1 MSDSQ
6 VEGAASTSGLGSRK
20 RRWTEL
26 LAGRVK
32 RQMYSPGTEQKLQE
46 SAVHLLRR
54 HLNLNDLL
62 LEVEGAPRKTLC
74 LNQLID
80 PEACTNLSS
89 SLIGSALRD
98 QASRLGVPV
107 AVLSSR
113 MVASSITQICVS
125 DGEPSHRVL
134 LSAEQ
139 RKKLSSLLE
148 VAQYLLAHS
157 MFSRFSLCQQL
168 WEVQGSLLLEVVWQL
183 HIQNVVSFQEL
194 LESHADTQA
203 TVAWLFRNLCL
214 LCEEMEASLYS
225 DIASAMLSDLVQMFV
240 LRGFQKNSDLRRNV
254 EPEQMGQLAFVVL
267 QRMLIFALEALAAGM
282 QDGSPQHKVVKCW
295 FGVFCGHTYDRM
307 ISTDSPK
314 RFFSHTLT
322 QVLTHKPVLRVSDAV
337 QMQKEWSFAKT
348 HPLLTGLY
356 RRLFTML
363 SPEELV
369 GHLQEV
375 LETHEVNWRHVLS
388 CVSTLVIC
396 LPEAQQLVKDW
407 VARLLARAF
416 ENCDLDSMVTAFL
429 VVRQAALEGPSVFPS
444 YADWFQLSFCLC
456 GGGTAAARRRVTD
469 RCVAGTAPRGAGH
482 LALTPAS
489 PSRPPLGARG
499 APTVAARRRWS
510 SSSSSCQTS
519 CPLRRPGTC
528 SPQGLWVTLGPSRR
542 PTSAAFG
549 SRLLLPPRKVTSS
562 SRAGVT
568 CSAICPQA
576 HILHPPL
583 VPSKYR
589 SLLTD
594 YVTLAKT
601 RLADLKVSLEN
612 MGLYEDLSSA
622 RDVTEPRSQAH
633 QDVEK
638 AIAVF
643 EHTGRIPSAV
653 MEASIFRRPYYTAH
667 FLPALL
673 TPRVLP
679 KTPDPR
685 AALIESLRRA
695 DKIPLSLYSA
705 YCQACS
711 TAEEKKPE
719 SAAPGTKVEAV
730 CAEGPLGPLAA
741 ALRELRAAM
750 TDPTQY
756 DVVAARVAVVS
767 ERLDAALGRAE
778 EDGSSGGSQIQLS
791 VLTPGLE
798 QQEREVADLLLT
810 CFCQNL
816 IVASGFA
823 SPDRQGPW
831 ASRLATAMCGRRLL
845 PVVLTRL
852 CQLLRHQGPSLSAS
866 HVLGLAA
873 LVVHLAQS
881 RSVLPEVPVGLP
893 APAEGLSVAEFLS
906 SLLTFRTSETSL
918 FCLKFCTAVISY
930 SLCKYSSL
938 SRDTLCGCLSPALVK
953 KFQFII
959 LRLFP
964 EARDPLCPEDTADP
978 PWRPLCRP
986 SADWQQAALCLWKQR
1001 TFRELLKEKEFHLT
1015 YRDWLRLELEIQP
1028 EVDCLSDTERWD
1040 FQQWALHEYFLP
1052 KPSAAGGCDGDLQVA
1067 CAVLVDVLI
1076 DFRQSSRSY
1085 NYSENSDLVLSGC
1098 PGNRDIFSRL
1108 QEMAAGLERGPAA
1121 PRSCSPPQGHF
1132 LFGVFRRR
1140 LQALASGWDV
1150 AARLQRQRELLV
1162 YKWILLGL
1170 PPSIVVGRPQAGR
1183 PAAPDC
1189 TEFFHLVNSE
1199 LRNFSHG
1206 SALTHDLTV
1215 HFFRGLLIAC
1225 SQSGDPSL
1233 TADLVLTAC
1242 QTECPLVLTSAL
1254 SWWPRLEPELR
1265 SRWRRCLQGP
1275 LPQELQR
1282 LWEAQRF
1289 GRSCL
1294 LPDTASP
1301 APGPAW
1307 LSAAAL
1313 YFEIQ
1318 RAGKD
1323 RVKSQL
1329 ERLGC
1334 QGEELLVF
1342 LFFFSLMGLLS
1353 SHLTPHGRPH
1363 QAVDTPKALDI
1374 CAEILGCLE
1383 KRRVSW
1389 LVLFQLTETG
1399 GGLGHVLLRL
1409 APDQYVRL
1417 LPFAFYSLLSYSDED
1432 ALIREDAFLHV
1443 AVDMYLKLIR
1453 LFVAGETSALS
1464 TVARSRE
1471 RRGQGDPVGLIT
1483 EARRFLLRSIPR
1495 CPKESFSNVAE
1506 VTRRRSLWCVC
1517 RGANESAVDTALPL
1531 RGQPGGV
1538 ALALWPLTCRAVV
1551 ASSPVP
1557 RPRVSGGCTRLST
1570 VGFLQLLATSADCDP
1585 DVRAALL
1592 SRQQAGPDA
1601 DLYREPRL
1609 F

>member
-1 MSDSQ
+1 
-6 VEGAASTSGLGSRK
+6 
-20 RRWTEL
+20 
-26 LAGRVK
+26 
-32 RQMYSPGTEQKLQE
+32 
-46 SAVHLLRR
+46 
-54 HLNLNDLL
+54 
-62 LEVEGAPRKTLC
+62 
-74 LNQLID
+74 
-80 PEACTNLSS
+80 
-89 SLIGSALRD
+89 
-98 QASRLGVPV
+98 
-107 AVLSSR
+107 
-113 MVASSITQICVS
+113 
-125 DGEPSHRVL
+125 
-134 LSAEQ
+134 
-139 RKKLSSLLE
+139 
-148 VAQYLLAHS
+148 
-157 MFSRFSLCQQL
+157 
-168 WEVQGSLLLEVVWQL
+168 
-183 HIQNVVSFQEL
+183 
-194 LESHADTQA
+194 
-203 TVAWLFRNLCL
+203 
-214 LCEEMEASLYS
+214 
-225 DIASAMLSDLVQMFV
+225 
-240 LRGFQKNSDLRRNV
+240 
-254 EPEQMGQLAFVVL
+254 
-267 QRMLIFALEALAAGM
+267 
-282 QDGSPQHKVVKCW
+282 
-295 FGVFCGHTYDRM
+295 M

-444 YADWFQLSFCLC
+444 YADWFQASFGSSRGSHCCSKKTLVFLFKFLSDLVPFE
-456 GGGTAAARRRVTD
+456 
-469 RCVAGTAPRGAGH
+469 APRYM
-482 LALTPAS
+482 
-489 PSRPPLGARG
+489 
-499 APTVAARRRWS
+499 
-510 SSSSSCQTS
+510 
-519 CPLRRPGTC
+519 
-528 SPQGLWVTLGPSRR
+528 
-542 PTSAAFG
+542 
-549 SRLLLPPRKVTSS
+549 
-562 SRAGVT
+562 
-568 CSAICPQA
+568 QA

>member
-444 YADWFQLSFCLC
+444 YADWFQASFGSSRGSHCCSKKTLVFLFKFLSDLVPFE
-456 GGGTAAARRRVTD
+456 
-469 RCVAGTAPRGAGH
+469 APRYM
-482 LALTPAS
+482 
-489 PSRPPLGARG
+489 
-499 APTVAARRRWS
+499 
-510 SSSSSCQTS
+510 
-519 CPLRRPGTC
+519 
-528 SPQGLWVTLGPSRR
+528 
-542 PTSAAFG
+542 
-549 SRLLLPPRKVTSS
+549 
-562 SRAGVT
+562 
-568 CSAICPQA
+568 QA

>member
-1 MSDSQ
+1 MC
-6 VEGAASTSGLGSRK
+6 G
-20 RRWTEL
+20 
-26 LAGRVK
+26 
-32 RQMYSPGTEQKLQE
+32 PGTEQKLQE

-113 MVASSITQICVS
+113 LVASSITQICVS

-157 MFSRFSLCQQL
+157 MFSRISLCQEL

-214 LCEEMEASLYS
+214 LCEEMEASPYN
-225 DIASAMLSDLVQMFV
+225 DIASAMLSDYDLPDQELQDHHTASAGSSLSFHSGEMNTSGPLLVGDLVQMFV
-240 LRGFQKNSDLRRNV
+240 LRGFQKNSDLSRNV
-254 EPEQMGQLAFVVL
+254 EPEQMGQV
-267 QRMLIFALEALAAGM
+267 ALEALAAGM

-295 FGVFCGHTYDRM
+295 SWVFETVPKDQQLVPEHVLCHCDIRFGVFCGHTYDRM
-307 ISTDSPK
+307 ISTDPPK

-322 QVLTHKPVLRVSDAV
+322 QVLTHKPVLRELSS
-337 QMQKEWSFAKT
+337 QQPTMQKEWSFAKT

-375 LETHEVNWRHVLS
+375 LETHEVNWQHVLS

-444 YADWFQLSFCLC
+444 YADWFQLC
-456 GGGTAAARRRVTD
+456 TACRV
-469 RCVAGTAPRGAGH
+469 
-482 LALTPAS
+482 S
-489 PSRPPLGARG
+489 
-499 APTVAARRRWS
+499 
-510 SSSSSCQTS
+510 
-519 CPLRRPGTC
+519 PLRRHLPDINFE
-528 SPQGLWVTLGPSRR
+528 
-542 PTSAAFG
+542 AASFG
-549 SRLLLPPRKVTSS
+549 SSRGSHCCSKKTLVFLFKFLSDLVPFEAPRYM
-562 SRAGVT
+562 
-568 CSAICPQA
+568 QA

-622 RDVTEPRSQAH
+622 RDVTEPHSQAH

-695 DKIPLSLYSA
+695 DKIPPSLYSA

-719 SAAPGTKVEAV
+719 SAAPGMKVEAV

-767 ERLDAALGRAE
+767 ERLGAALGRAE

-816 IVASGFA
+816 IVASSFA

-831 ASRLATAMCGRRLL
+831 ASRLVTAMCGRRLL

-873 LVVHLAQS
+873 LVVHLAES
-881 RSVLPEVPVGLP
+881 RSVLP
-893 APAEGLSVAEFLS
+893 
-906 SLLTFRTSETSL
+906 ETSL

-938 SRDTLCGCLSPALVK
+938 SRDTLCSCLSPALVK

-1001 TFRELLKEKEFHLT
+1001 TFQELLKEKEFHLT

-1040 FQQWALHEYFLP
+1040 FQQWAIHEYFLP
-1052 KPSAAGGCDGDLQVA
+1052 RPSAVGGCDGDLQVA

-1076 DFRQSSRSY
+1076 DFRQSKVQGVTTTQRILIWFSVAAQ
-1085 NYSENSDLVLSGC
+1085 EIG
-1098 PGNRDIFSRL
+1098 IFFPDCR
-1108 QEMAAGLERGPAA
+1108 EMAAGLEQGPGA
-1121 PRSCSPPQGHF
+1121 PRSGSPPQGHF

-1170 PPSIVVGRPQAGR
+1170 PLSIVVGRPQAGR

-1215 HFFRGLLIAC
+1215 HFFRGLLSAC
-1225 SQSGDPSL
+1225 LQSGDPSL

-1254 SWWPRLEPELR
+1254 LWWPRLEPELR

-1323 RVKSQL
+1323 SVKSQL

-1353 SHLTPHGRPH
+1353 SHLTPHGRPR

-1417 LPFAFYSLLSYSDED
+1417 LPFAFYSLLSYFDED
-1432 ALIREDAFLHV
+1432 ALTREDAFLHV

-1453 LFVAGETSALS
+1453 LFVAGETGALS
-1464 TVARSRE
+1464 TVASRSRE
-1471 RRGQGDPVGLIT
+1471 RRGQAGDTPHSPVQPALRGLRPVTAQPLVGDPVGLIT

-1506 VTRRRSLWCVC
+1506 
-1517 RGANESAVDTALPL
+1517 
-1531 RGQPGGV
+1531 
-1538 ALALWPLTCRAVV
+1538 
-1551 ASSPVP
+1551 
-1557 RPRVSGGCTRLST
+1557 
-1570 VGFLQLLATSADCDP
+1570 LLATSADCDP

>member
-32 RQMYSPGTEQKLQE
+32 RQMCGPGTEQKLQE

-113 MVASSITQICVS
+113 LVASSITQICVS

-157 MFSRFSLCQQL
+157 MFSRISLCQEL

-214 LCEEMEASLYS
+214 LCEEMEASPYN

-307 ISTDSPK
+307 ISTDPPK

-375 LETHEVNWRHVLS
+375 LETHEVNWQHVLS

-444 YADWFQLSFCLC
+444 YADWFQASFGSSRGSHCCSKKTLVFLFKFLSDLVPFE
-456 GGGTAAARRRVTD
+456 
-469 RCVAGTAPRGAGH
+469 APRYM
-482 LALTPAS
+482 
-489 PSRPPLGARG
+489 
-499 APTVAARRRWS
+499 
-510 SSSSSCQTS
+510 
-519 CPLRRPGTC
+519 
-528 SPQGLWVTLGPSRR
+528 
-542 PTSAAFG
+542 
-549 SRLLLPPRKVTSS
+549 
-562 SRAGVT
+562 
-568 CSAICPQA
+568 QA

-622 RDVTEPRSQAH
+622 RDVTEPHSQAH

-695 DKIPLSLYSA
+695 DKIPPSLYSA

-719 SAAPGTKVEAV
+719 SAAPGMKVEAV

-767 ERLDAALGRAE
+767 ERLGAALGRAE

-816 IVASGFA
+816 IVASSFA

-831 ASRLATAMCGRRLL
+831 ASRLVTAMCGRRLL

-873 LVVHLAQS
+873 LVVHLAES
-881 RSVLPEVPVGLP
+881 RSVLPEVRVGLP
-893 APAEGLSVAEFLS
+893 APAEGLSVAEFFS

-938 SRDTLCGCLSPALVK
+938 SRDTLCSCLSPALVK

-1001 TFRELLKEKEFHLT
+1001 TFQELLKEKEFHLT

-1040 FQQWALHEYFLP
+1040 FQQWAIHEYFLP
-1052 KPSAAGGCDGDLQVA
+1052 RPSAVGGCDGDLQVA

-1108 QEMAAGLERGPAA
+1108 QEMAAGLEQGPGA
-1121 PRSCSPPQGHF
+1121 PRSGSPPQGHF

-1170 PPSIVVGRPQAGR
+1170 PPSIVVGHPQAGR

-1199 LRNFSHG
+1199 L
-1206 SALTHDLTV
+1206 
-1215 HFFRGLLIAC
+1215 GLLSAC
-1225 SQSGDPSL
+1225 LQSGDPSL

-1254 SWWPRLEPELR
+1254 LWWPRLEPELR

-1323 RVKSQL
+1323 SVKSQL

-1353 SHLTPHGRPH
+1353 SHLTPHGRPR

-1417 LPFAFYSLLSYSDED
+1417 LPFAFYSLLSYFDED
-1432 ALIREDAFLHV
+1432 ALTREDAFLHV

-1453 LFVAGETSALS
+1453 LFVAGETGALS
-1464 TVARSRE
+1464 TVASRSRE

-1506 VTRRRSLWCVC
+1506 
-1517 RGANESAVDTALPL
+1517 
-1531 RGQPGGV
+1531 
-1538 ALALWPLTCRAVV
+1538 
-1551 ASSPVP
+1551 
-1557 RPRVSGGCTRLST
+1557 
-1570 VGFLQLLATSADCDP
+1570 LLATSADCDP

>member
-157 MFSRFSLCQQL
+157 MFSRFSLCQEL

-214 LCEEMEASLYS
+214 LCEEMEASPYN

-240 LRGFQKNSDLRRNV
+240 LRGFQKNLDLRRNV

-267 QRMLIFALEALAAGM
+267 QRMLIFALEALAAGI

-444 YADWFQLSFCLC
+444 YADWFQASFGSSRGSHCCSKKTLVFLFKFLSDLVPFE
-456 GGGTAAARRRVTD
+456 
-469 RCVAGTAPRGAGH
+469 APRYM
-482 LALTPAS
+482 
-489 PSRPPLGARG
+489 
-499 APTVAARRRWS
+499 
-510 SSSSSCQTS
+510 
-519 CPLRRPGTC
+519 
-528 SPQGLWVTLGPSRR
+528 
-542 PTSAAFG
+542 
-549 SRLLLPPRKVTSS
+549 
-562 SRAGVT
+562 
-568 CSAICPQA
+568 QA

-622 RDVTEPRSQAH
+622 RDVTEPHSQAH

-673 TPRVLP
+673 TPRALP

-719 SAAPGTKVEAV
+719 SAAPGMKVEAV

-831 ASRLATAMCGRRLL
+831 ASRLVTAMCGRRLL

-893 APAEGLSVAEFLS
+893 APAEGLSVAEFFS
-906 SLLTFRTSETSL
+906 SLLTFSTSETSL

-1001 TFRELLKEKEFHLT
+1001 TFQELLKEKEFHLT

-1028 EVDCLSDTERWD
+1028 EVDCLSDTE
-1040 FQQWALHEYFLP
+1040 
-1052 KPSAAGGCDGDLQVA
+1052 
-1067 CAVLVDVLI
+1067 
-1076 DFRQSSRSY
+1076 SSRNF

-1108 QEMAAGLERGPAA
+1108 QEMAAGLEQGPAA

-1170 PPSIVVGRPQAGR
+1170 PPSIVVGRPQASQ

-1215 HFFRGLLIAC
+1215 HFFRGLLNAC

-1254 SWWPRLEPELR
+1254 LWWPRLEPELR

-1383 KRRVSW
+1383 KKRVSW

-1399 GGLGHVLLRL
+1399 GGLGHILLRL

-1417 LPFAFYSLLSYSDED
+1417 LPFAFYSLLSYFDED

-1464 TVARSRE
+1464 TVASRSRE

-1483 EARRFLLRSIPR
+1483 VARRFLLRSIPR
-1495 CPKESFSNVAE
+1495 CPKESFSRVAK
-1506 VTRRRSLWCVC
+1506 VTRRHSLWCVC
-1517 RGANESAVDTALPL
+1517 RRANESAVDTALPL

-1538 ALALWPLTCRAVV
+1538 ALALWPLTCQAVV
-1551 ASSPVP
+1551 ASFPVP

-1570 VGFLQLLATSADCDP
+1570 VGFLQLLATSADYDP

>member
-6 VEGAASTSGLGSRK
+6 VEGAAPTSGLGSRK

-375 LETHEVNWRHVLS
+375 LATHEVNWQHVLS

-444 YADWFQLSFCLC
+444 YADWFQASFGSSRGSHCCSKKTLVFLFKFLSDLVPFE
-456 GGGTAAARRRVTD
+456 
-469 RCVAGTAPRGAGH
+469 APRYM
-482 LALTPAS
+482 
-489 PSRPPLGARG
+489 
-499 APTVAARRRWS
+499 
-510 SSSSSCQTS
+510 
-519 CPLRRPGTC
+519 
-528 SPQGLWVTLGPSRR
+528 
-542 PTSAAFG
+542 
-549 SRLLLPPRKVTSS
+549 
-562 SRAGVT
+562 
-568 CSAICPQA
+568 QA

-622 RDVTEPRSQAH
+622 RDVTEPHSQAH

-643 EHTGRIPSAV
+643 EHTRRIPSAV

-1001 TFRELLKEKEFHLT
+1001 TFQELLKEKEFHLT

-1170 PPSIVVGRPQAGR
+1170 PPSVVVGRPQAGQ

-1215 HFFRGLLIAC
+1215 HFFRGLLNAC

-1254 SWWPRLEPELR
+1254 LWWPRLEPELR

-1399 GGLGHVLLRL
+1399 GGLGHILLRL

-1464 TVARSRE
+1464 TVASRSRE

-1506 VTRRRSLWCVC
+1506 
-1517 RGANESAVDTALPL
+1517 
-1531 RGQPGGV
+1531 
-1538 ALALWPLTCRAVV
+1538 
-1551 ASSPVP
+1551 
-1557 RPRVSGGCTRLST
+1557 
-1570 VGFLQLLATSADCDP
+1570 LLATSADCDP

>member
-32 RQMYSPGTEQKLQE
+32 RQMYGPGTEQKLQE

-74 LNQLID
+74 VNQLID

-89 SLIGSALRD
+89 SLIGSALRN

-113 MVASSITQICVS
+113 LVASSITQICVS

-157 MFSRFSLCQQL
+157 MFSRFSLCQEL

-214 LCEEMEASLYS
+214 LCEEMEASPYN

-307 ISTDSPK
+307 ISTDCPK

-375 LETHEVNWRHVLS
+375 LETHEVNWQHVLS

-444 YADWFQLSFCLC
+444 YADWFQASFGSSRGSHCCSKKTLVFLFKFLSDLVPFE
-456 GGGTAAARRRVTD
+456 
-469 RCVAGTAPRGAGH
+469 APRYM
-482 LALTPAS
+482 
-489 PSRPPLGARG
+489 
-499 APTVAARRRWS
+499 
-510 SSSSSCQTS
+510 
-519 CPLRRPGTC
+519 
-528 SPQGLWVTLGPSRR
+528 
-542 PTSAAFG
+542 
-549 SRLLLPPRKVTSS
+549 
-562 SRAGVT
+562 
-568 CSAICPQA
+568 QA

-622 RDVTEPRSQAH
+622 RDVTEPHSQAH

-695 DKIPLSLYSA
+695 DKIPPSLYSA

-711 TAEEKKPE
+711 AAEEKKPE
-719 SAAPGTKVEAV
+719 SAAPGMKVEAV
-730 CAEGPLGPLAA
+730 RAEGPLGPLAA

-767 ERLDAALGRAE
+767 ERLGAALGRAE

-816 IVASGFA
+816 IVASSFA

-831 ASRLATAMCGRRLL
+831 ASRLVTAMCGRRLL

-873 LVVHLAQS
+873 LVVHLAES
-881 RSVLPEVPVGLP
+881 RSVLPEVRVGLP
-893 APAEGLSVAEFLS
+893 APAEGLSVAEFFS

-938 SRDTLCGCLSPALVK
+938 SRDTLCSCLSPALVK

-1001 TFRELLKEKEFHLT
+1001 TFQELLKEKEFHLT

-1040 FQQWALHEYFLP
+1040 FQQWAIHEYFLP

-1076 DFRQSSRSY
+1076 DFRQSSKSY

-1098 PGNRDIFSRL
+1098 SGNRDIFSRL
-1108 QEMAAGLERGPAA
+1108 QEMAAGLEQGPGA
-1121 PRSCSPPQGHF
+1121 PHSCSPPQGHF

-1140 LQALASGWDV
+1140 LQALASGWDA
-1150 AARLQRQRELLV
+1150 AARLQRQRELLA

-1215 HFFRGLLIAC
+1215 HFFRGLLSAC

-1254 SWWPRLEPELR
+1254 LWWPRLEPELR

-1294 LPDTASP
+1294 LPDAASP

-1323 RVKSQL
+1323 SVKSQL

-1334 QGEELLVF
+1334 QGEELVVF

-1353 SHLTPHGRPH
+1353 SHLTPHGRPR

-1417 LPFAFYSLLSYSDED
+1417 LPFAFYSLLSYFDED
-1432 ALIREDAFLHV
+1432 AVTREDAFLHV

-1464 TVARSRE
+1464 TVASRSRE

-1506 VTRRRSLWCVC
+1506 
-1517 RGANESAVDTALPL
+1517 
-1531 RGQPGGV
+1531 
-1538 ALALWPLTCRAVV
+1538 
-1551 ASSPVP
+1551 
-1557 RPRVSGGCTRLST
+1557 
-1570 VGFLQLLATSADCDP
+1570 LLATSADCDP

-1592 SRQQAGPDA
+1592 SRRQAGPDA

>member
-113 MVASSITQICVS
+113 LVASSITQICVS

-157 MFSRFSLCQQL
+157 MFSRFSLCQEL

-194 LESHADTQA
+194 LESHADMQA

-214 LCEEMEASLYS
+214 LCEEMEASPYN

-375 LETHEVNWRHVLS
+375 LETHEVNWQHVLS

-444 YADWFQLSFCLC
+444 YADWFQASFGSSRGSHCCSKKTLVFLFKFLSDLVPFE
-456 GGGTAAARRRVTD
+456 
-469 RCVAGTAPRGAGH
+469 APRYM
-482 LALTPAS
+482 
-489 PSRPPLGARG
+489 
-499 APTVAARRRWS
+499 
-510 SSSSSCQTS
+510 
-519 CPLRRPGTC
+519 
-528 SPQGLWVTLGPSRR
+528 
-542 PTSAAFG
+542 
-549 SRLLLPPRKVTSS
+549 
-562 SRAGVT
+562 
-568 CSAICPQA
+568 QA

-622 RDVTEPRSQAH
+622 RDVTEPHSQAH

-719 SAAPGTKVEAV
+719 SAAPGMKVEAV

-767 ERLDAALGRAE
+767 ERLGAALGRAE

-816 IVASGFA
+816 IVASSFA

-831 ASRLATAMCGRRLL
+831 ASRLVMAMCGRRLL

-873 LVVHLAQS
+873 LVVHLAES
-881 RSVLPEVPVGLP
+881 RSVLPEVRVGLP
-893 APAEGLSVAEFLS
+893 APAEGLSVAEFFS

-938 SRDTLCGCLSPALVK
+938 SRDTLCSCLSPALVK

-1001 TFRELLKEKEFHLT
+1001 TFQELLKEKEFHLT

-1040 FQQWALHEYFLP
+1040 FQQWAIHEYFLP

-1108 QEMAAGLERGPAA
+1108 QEMAAGLERGPGA
-1121 PRSCSPPQGHF
+1121 PRSRSPPQGHF

-1150 AARLQRQRELLV
+1150 AARLRRQRELLV

-1170 PPSIVVGRPQAGR
+1170 PPSIVVGRPQAGQ

-1215 HFFRGLLIAC
+1215 HFFRGLLSAC

-1254 SWWPRLEPELR
+1254 LWWPRLEPELR

-1323 RVKSQL
+1323 SVKSQL

-1353 SHLTPHGRPH
+1353 SHLTPHGRPR

-1417 LPFAFYSLLSYSDED
+1417 LPFAFYSLLSYFDED
-1432 ALIREDAFLHV
+1432 ALTREDAFLHV

-1464 TVARSRE
+1464 TVASRSRE

-1506 VTRRRSLWCVC
+1506 
-1517 RGANESAVDTALPL
+1517 
-1531 RGQPGGV
+1531 
-1538 ALALWPLTCRAVV
+1538 
-1551 ASSPVP
+1551 
-1557 RPRVSGGCTRLST
+1557 
-1570 VGFLQLLATSADCDP
+1570 LLATSADCDP

>member
-322 QVLTHKPVLRVSDAV
+322 QVLTHKPVLRGRFQSPGCLAPDG
-337 QMQKEWSFAKT
+337 SLGPDGRT
-348 HPLLTGLY
+348 L
-356 RRLFTML
+356 RRLKSMRTRYHRMSSFESYTCSLKKLSTNKVREGEL
-363 SPEELV
+363 SPVSHIVTTIEISLTPNFSCGLFSV
-369 GHLQEV
+369 D
-375 LETHEVNWRHVLS
+375 HEN
-388 CVSTLVIC
+388 LVI
-396 LPEAQQLVKDW
+396 
-407 VARLLARAF
+407 R
-416 ENCDLDSMVTAFL
+416 VTRFCFNKSYKRFL
-429 VVRQAALEGPSVFPS
+429 MHSITPQPVSSVRQSHSVRFQGPKRLCFPFI
-444 YADWFQLSFCLC
+444 AIEFLSLWRRHGCRQAPCDRSLC
-456 GGGTAAARRRVTD
+456 GG
-469 RCVAGTAPRGAGH
+469 H
-482 LALTPAS
+482 S
-489 PSRPPLGARG
+489 PSWSRPPGPHA
-499 APTVAARRRWS
+499 
-510 SSSSSCQTS
+510 
-519 CPLRRPGTC
+519 
-528 SPQGLWVTLGPSRR
+528 GLSLQAS
-542 PTSAAFG
+542 FG
-549 SRLLLPPRKVTSS
+549 SSRGSHCCSKKTLVFLFKFLSDLVPFEAPRYM
-562 SRAGVT
+562 
-568 CSAICPQA
+568 QA

-601 RLADLKVSLEN
+601 RLADLKASPGLPSPSRCLFFHILCSLPT
-612 MGLYEDLSSA
+612 LPVRSQ
-622 RDVTEPRSQAH
+622 PRSQAH

-1215 HFFRGLLIAC
+1215 HFFRGLLNAC

-1506 VTRRRSLWCVC
+1506 
-1517 RGANESAVDTALPL
+1517 
-1531 RGQPGGV
+1531 
-1538 ALALWPLTCRAVV
+1538 
-1551 ASSPVP
+1551 
-1557 RPRVSGGCTRLST
+1557 
-1570 VGFLQLLATSADCDP
+1570 LLATSADCDP

>member
-148 VAQYLLAHS
+148 VARYLLAHS

-240 LRGFQKNSDLRRNV
+240 LRGFQKNSDLRRNA
-254 EPEQMGQLAFVVL
+254 EPEQMGQLACVVL

-295 FGVFCGHTYDRM
+295 FGVFCGRTYDRM

-444 YADWFQLSFCLC
+444 YADWFQASFGSSRGSHCCSKKTLVFLFKFLSDLVPFE
-456 GGGTAAARRRVTD
+456 
-469 RCVAGTAPRGAGH
+469 APRYM
-482 LALTPAS
+482 
-489 PSRPPLGARG
+489 
-499 APTVAARRRWS
+499 
-510 SSSSSCQTS
+510 
-519 CPLRRPGTC
+519 
-528 SPQGLWVTLGPSRR
+528 
-542 PTSAAFG
+542 
-549 SRLLLPPRKVTSS
+549 
-562 SRAGVT
+562 
-568 CSAICPQA
+568 QA

-622 RDVTEPRSQAH
+622 RDVTEPHSQAH

-653 MEASIFRRPYYTAH
+653 MEAR
-667 FLPALL
+667 
-673 TPRVLP
+673 
-679 KTPDPR
+679 
-685 AALIESLRRA
+685 
-695 DKIPLSLYSA
+695 
-705 YCQACS
+705 
-711 TAEEKKPE
+711 
-719 SAAPGTKVEAV
+719 
-730 CAEGPLGPLAA
+730 
-741 ALRELRAAM
+741 
-750 TDPTQY
+750 
-756 DVVAARVAVVS
+756 
-767 ERLDAALGRAE
+767 
-778 EDGSSGGSQIQLS
+778 
-791 VLTPGLE
+791 
-798 QQEREVADLLLT
+798 
-810 CFCQNL
+810 
-816 IVASGFA
+816 
-823 SPDRQGPW
+823 
-831 ASRLATAMCGRRLL
+831 
-845 PVVLTRL
+845 
-852 CQLLRHQGPSLSAS
+852 
-866 HVLGLAA
+866 
-873 LVVHLAQS
+873 
-881 RSVLPEVPVGLP
+881 
-893 APAEGLSVAEFLS
+893 
-906 SLLTFRTSETSL
+906 
-918 FCLKFCTAVISY
+918 FCTAVISY

-1108 QEMAAGLERGPAA
+1108 QEMAAGLEQGPAA

-1170 PPSIVVGRPQAGR
+1170 PPSVVVGRPQAGR

-1215 HFFRGLLIAC
+1215 HFFRGLLNAC

-1254 SWWPRLEPELR
+1254 LWWPRLEPELR

-1334 QGEELLVF
+1334 QGEELLVV

-1353 SHLTPHGRPH
+1353 SHLTPHRRPH

-1432 ALIREDAFLHV
+1432 ALIGEDAFLHV
-1443 AVDMYLKLIR
+1443 AVDMYLKLIH

-1464 TVARSRE
+1464 TVASRSRE

-1506 VTRRRSLWCVC
+1506 
-1517 RGANESAVDTALPL
+1517 
-1531 RGQPGGV
+1531 
-1538 ALALWPLTCRAVV
+1538 
-1551 ASSPVP
+1551 
-1557 RPRVSGGCTRLST
+1557 
-1570 VGFLQLLATSADCDP
+1570 LLATSADWDP

>member
-148 VAQYLLAHS
+148 VARYLLAHS

-240 LRGFQKNSDLRRNV
+240 LRGFQKNSDLRRNA
-254 EPEQMGQLAFVVL
+254 EPEQMGQLACVVL

-295 FGVFCGHTYDRM
+295 FGVFCGRTYDRM

-444 YADWFQLSFCLC
+444 YADWFQASFGSSRGSHCCSKKTLVFLFKFLSDLVPFE
-456 GGGTAAARRRVTD
+456 
-469 RCVAGTAPRGAGH
+469 APRYM
-482 LALTPAS
+482 
-489 PSRPPLGARG
+489 
-499 APTVAARRRWS
+499 
-510 SSSSSCQTS
+510 
-519 CPLRRPGTC
+519 
-528 SPQGLWVTLGPSRR
+528 
-542 PTSAAFG
+542 
-549 SRLLLPPRKVTSS
+549 
-562 SRAGVT
+562 
-568 CSAICPQA
+568 QA

-622 RDVTEPRSQAH
+622 RDVTEPHSQAH

-778 EDGSSGGSQIQLS
+778 EDGSSGGSQVQLS

-1108 QEMAAGLERGPAA
+1108 QEMAAGLEQGPAA

-1170 PPSIVVGRPQAGR
+1170 PPSVVVGRPQAGR

-1215 HFFRGLLIAC
+1215 HFFRGLLNAC

-1254 SWWPRLEPELR
+1254 LWWPRLEPELR

-1334 QGEELLVF
+1334 QGEELLVV

-1353 SHLTPHGRPH
+1353 SHLTPHRRPH
-1363 QAVDTPKALDI
+1363 Q
-1374 CAEILGCLE
+1374 
-1383 KRRVSW
+1383 
-1389 LVLFQLTETG
+1389 
-1399 GGLGHVLLRL
+1399 
-1409 APDQYVRL
+1409 
-1417 LPFAFYSLLSYSDED
+1417 
-1432 ALIREDAFLHV
+1432 V
-1443 AVDMYLKLIR
+1443 A
-1453 LFVAGETSALS
+1453 A
-1464 TVARSRE
+1464 
-1471 RRGQGDPVGLIT
+1471 
-1483 EARRFLLRSIPR
+1483 
-1495 CPKESFSNVAE
+1495 
-1506 VTRRRSLWCVC
+1506 W
-1517 RGANESAVDTALPL
+1517 
-1531 RGQPGGV
+1531 
-1538 ALALWPLTCRAVV
+1538 
-1551 ASSPVP
+1551 
-1557 RPRVSGGCTRLST
+1557 
-1570 VGFLQLLATSADCDP
+1570 ATSSSAWPQISTSDCCRSP
-1585 DVRAALL
+1585 STAFSPTLTKTPSSGRMP
-1592 SRQQAGPDA
+1592 SCTWPSTCT
-1601 DLYREPRL
+1601 
-1609 F
+1609 

>member
-32 RQMYSPGTEQKLQE
+32 RQMCGPGTEQKLQE

-113 MVASSITQICVS
+113 LVASSITQICVS
-125 DGEPSHRVL
+125 DGESSHRVL

-157 MFSRFSLCQQL
+157 MFSRFSLCQEL

-214 LCEEMEASLYS
+214 LCEEMEASPYN
-225 DIASAMLSDLVQMFV
+225 DIARAMLSDLVQMFV

-375 LETHEVNWRHVLS
+375 LETHEVNWQHVLS

-444 YADWFQLSFCLC
+444 YADWFQASFGSSRGSHCCSKKTLVFLFKFLSDLVPFE
-456 GGGTAAARRRVTD
+456 
-469 RCVAGTAPRGAGH
+469 APRYM
-482 LALTPAS
+482 
-489 PSRPPLGARG
+489 
-499 APTVAARRRWS
+499 
-510 SSSSSCQTS
+510 
-519 CPLRRPGTC
+519 
-528 SPQGLWVTLGPSRR
+528 
-542 PTSAAFG
+542 
-549 SRLLLPPRKVTSS
+549 
-562 SRAGVT
+562 
-568 CSAICPQA
+568 QA

-622 RDVTEPRSQAH
+622 RDVTEPHSQAH

-695 DKIPLSLYSA
+695 DKIPPSLYSA

-719 SAAPGTKVEAV
+719 SAAPGMKVEAV
-730 CAEGPLGPLAA
+730 RAEGPLGPLAA

-767 ERLDAALGRAE
+767 ERLGAALGRAE

-798 QQEREVADLLLT
+798 QQEQEVADLLLT

-816 IVASGFA
+816 IVASSFA

-831 ASRLATAMCGRRLL
+831 ASRLVTAMCGRRLL

-873 LVVHLAQS
+873 LVVHLAES
-881 RSVLPEVPVGLP
+881 RSVLPEVHVGLP
-893 APAEGLSVAEFLS
+893 APAEGLSVAEFFS

-938 SRDTLCGCLSPALVK
+938 SRDTLCTCLSPALVK

-964 EARDPLCPEDTADP
+964 EARDPLGPEDTADP
-978 PWRPLCRP
+978 PWRPLCQP

-1001 TFRELLKEKEFHLT
+1001 TFQELLKEKEFHLT

-1040 FQQWALHEYFLP
+1040 FQQWAIHEYFLP
-1052 KPSAAGGCDGDLQVA
+1052 RPSAAGGCDGDLQVA
-1067 CAVLVDVLI
+1067 CTVLVDVLI
-1076 DFRQSSRSY
+1076 DFCQSSRSY

-1108 QEMAAGLERGPAA
+1108 QEMAAGLEQGPGA

-1170 PPSIVVGRPQAGR
+1170 PPSIVVGRPQAGQ

-1199 LRNFSHG
+1199 L
-1206 SALTHDLTV
+1206 
-1215 HFFRGLLIAC
+1215 GLLSAC

-1254 SWWPRLEPELR
+1254 LWWPRLEPELR
-1265 SRWRRCLQGP
+1265 SRWRRCLQAP

-1318 RAGKD
+1318 RDGKD
-1323 RVKSQL
+1323 SVKSQL

-1353 SHLTPHGRPH
+1353 SHLTPHGRPR

-1417 LPFAFYSLLSYSDED
+1417 LPFAFYSLLSYFDED
-1432 ALIREDAFLHV
+1432 ALTREDAFLHV

-1453 LFVAGETSALS
+1453 LFVAGETSALA
-1464 TVARSRE
+1464 TVASRSRE

-1483 EARRFLLRSIPR
+1483 EARRLLLRSIPR

-1506 VTRRRSLWCVC
+1506 
-1517 RGANESAVDTALPL
+1517 
-1531 RGQPGGV
+1531 
-1538 ALALWPLTCRAVV
+1538 
-1551 ASSPVP
+1551 
-1557 RPRVSGGCTRLST
+1557 
-1570 VGFLQLLATSADCDP
+1570 LLATSADFDP

-1592 SRQQAGPDA
+1592 SRRQAGPDA

>member
-1 MSDSQ
+1 
-6 VEGAASTSGLGSRK
+6 
-20 RRWTEL
+20 
-26 LAGRVK
+26 
-32 RQMYSPGTEQKLQE
+32 
-46 SAVHLLRR
+46 
-54 HLNLNDLL
+54 
-62 LEVEGAPRKTLC
+62 
-74 LNQLID
+74 
-80 PEACTNLSS
+80 
-89 SLIGSALRD
+89 
-98 QASRLGVPV
+98 
-107 AVLSSR
+107 
-113 MVASSITQICVS
+113 
-125 DGEPSHRVL
+125 
-134 LSAEQ
+134 
-139 RKKLSSLLE
+139 
-148 VAQYLLAHS
+148 
-157 MFSRFSLCQQL
+157 
-168 WEVQGSLLLEVVWQL
+168 
-183 HIQNVVSFQEL
+183 
-194 LESHADTQA
+194 
-203 TVAWLFRNLCL
+203 
-214 LCEEMEASLYS
+214 
-225 DIASAMLSDLVQMFV
+225 MFV

-307 ISTDSPK
+307 ISTDCPK

-375 LETHEVNWRHVLS
+375 LETHEVNWQHVLS

-444 YADWFQLSFCLC
+444 YADWFQASFGSSRGSHCCSKKTLVFLFKFLSDLVPFE
-456 GGGTAAARRRVTD
+456 
-469 RCVAGTAPRGAGH
+469 APRYM
-482 LALTPAS
+482 
-489 PSRPPLGARG
+489 
-499 APTVAARRRWS
+499 
-510 SSSSSCQTS
+510 
-519 CPLRRPGTC
+519 
-528 SPQGLWVTLGPSRR
+528 
-542 PTSAAFG
+542 
-549 SRLLLPPRKVTSS
+549 
-562 SRAGVT
+562 
-568 CSAICPQA
+568 QA

-622 RDVTEPRSQAH
+622 RDVTEPHSQAH

-695 DKIPLSLYSA
+695 DKIPPSLYSA

-711 TAEEKKPE
+711 AAEEKKPE
-719 SAAPGTKVEAV
+719 SAAPGMKVEAV
-730 CAEGPLGPLAA
+730 RAEGPLGPLAA

-767 ERLDAALGRAE
+767 ERLGAALGRAE

-816 IVASGFA
+816 IVASSFA

-831 ASRLATAMCGRRLL
+831 ASRLVTAMCGRRLL

-873 LVVHLAQS
+873 LVVHLAES
-881 RSVLPEVPVGLP
+881 RSVLPEVRVGLP
-893 APAEGLSVAEFLS
+893 APAEGLSVAEFFS

-938 SRDTLCGCLSPALVK
+938 SRDTLCSCLSPALVK

-1001 TFRELLKEKEFHLT
+1001 TFQELLKEKEFHLT

-1040 FQQWALHEYFLP
+1040 FQQWAIHEYFLP

-1076 DFRQSSRSY
+1076 DFRQSSKSY

-1098 PGNRDIFSRL
+1098 SGNRDIFSRL
-1108 QEMAAGLERGPAA
+1108 QEMAAGLEQGPGA
-1121 PRSCSPPQGHF
+1121 PHSCSPPQGHF

-1140 LQALASGWDV
+1140 LQALASGWDA
-1150 AARLQRQRELLV
+1150 AARLQRQRELLA

-1215 HFFRGLLIAC
+1215 HFFRGLLSAC

-1254 SWWPRLEPELR
+1254 LWWPRLEPELR

-1294 LPDTASP
+1294 LPDAASP

-1323 RVKSQL
+1323 SVKSQL

-1334 QGEELLVF
+1334 QGEELVVF

-1353 SHLTPHGRPH
+1353 SHLTPHGRPR

-1417 LPFAFYSLLSYSDED
+1417 LPFAFYSLLSYFDED
-1432 ALIREDAFLHV
+1432 AVTREDAFLHV

-1464 TVARSRE
+1464 TVASRSRE

-1506 VTRRRSLWCVC
+1506 
-1517 RGANESAVDTALPL
+1517 
-1531 RGQPGGV
+1531 
-1538 ALALWPLTCRAVV
+1538 
-1551 ASSPVP
+1551 
-1557 RPRVSGGCTRLST
+1557 
-1570 VGFLQLLATSADCDP
+1570 LLATSADCDP

-1592 SRQQAGPDA
+1592 SRRQAGPDA